1 LLLFLGK
8 IVFEGQDG
16 EEDTELEIVEKK
28 LDEFEQTTNNTV
40 YPPYLAYSPSS
51 DEEVSP
57 VYILHHLMNKL
68 VRFNLWIV

>member
-1 LLLFLGK
+1 LFLGK

-51 DEEVSP
+51 DEQVSP
-57 VYILHHLMNKL
+57 L
-68 VRFNLWIV
+68 